1 MKSSWIRNMLIGLLL
16 VVLLL
21 SGCAAPPPEEA
32 PGPEEQ
38 QPEEEAA
45 PPEEPEE
52 EEMEELFVG
61 YSGPTQL
68 DNFQI
73 VLWEGMQE
81 RAEELGVRV
90 VMLESDWDVVQ
101 QAADIED
108 FLAQGVDALIVNAAD
123 ADGVI
128 PSIEKANEQ
137 GVPVFSIDSA
147 ANGGEVLSHSGNDL
161 YCIGYRSMEN
171 LANEIGGSGKVLHV
185 NGVPGLM
192 IVTWND
198 NGVNDFVAENPD
210 IELVQQAYGEWD
222 QAKAQ
227 AITED
232 VLTVHPDLAGV
243 YIISESM
250 TGGVIQALA
259 AADLT
264 DTVKVMNGGY
274 GPESQQWLEEGKT
287 FATMEWASKEGAAE
301 LMQYVY
307 DYLTEG
313 TMPPSWSPW
322 PVTMHTAE
330 GESIPVDCPIA
341 GWTP

>member
-1 MKSSWIRNMLIGLLL
+1 MKKSLLMKLTVWLMLALL
-16 VVLLL
+16 VLAA
-21 SGCAAPPPEEA
+21 CATPDAEE
-32 PGPEEQ
+32 P
-38 QPEEEAA
+38 AA
-45 PPEEPEE
+45 PEEPEAE
-52 EEMEELFVG
+52 EQLFVG

-81 RAEELGVRV
+81 RATELGVKV
-90 VMLESDWDVVQ
+90 VMLESDWDVVK

-108 FLAQGVDALIVNAAD
+108 FLTQGVDALIVNAAD

-128 PSIEKANEQ
+128 PSIEKANAA

-161 YCIGYRSMEN
+161 YCIGYRSMEY
-171 LANEIGGSGKVLHV
+171 LADQIGGSGEVLHV

-198 NGVNDFVAENPD
+198 DGVKQFVDEHPD
-210 IELVQQAYGEWD
+210 IDLVMQAYGEWD

-232 VLTVHPDLAGV
+232 VLTANPDLAGV

-259 AADLT
+259 AAGLT
-264 DTVKVMNGGY
+264 DTVMVMNGGY
-274 GPESQQWLEEGKT
+274 GPESQQWLADGKT
-287 FATMEWASKEGAAE
+287 IATMEWASKEGAAE

-307 DYLTEG
+307 DYVTAG
-313 TMPPSWSPW
+313 TVPPTWTPW
-322 PVTMHTAE
+322 PVLLHTPD
-330 GESIPVDCPIA
+330 GEAAQVDCPIE
-341 GWTP
+341 GWAP

>member
-1 MKSSWIRNMLIGLLL
+1 MKKTWVERVMVGMLVAAFLLA
-16 VVLLL
+16 
-21 SGCAAPPPEEA
+21 GCGAPATEVAVEPTVPPVPATAVPPEPTAAPK
-32 PGPEEQ
+32 Q
-38 QPEEEAA
+38 
-45 PPEEPEE
+45 
-52 EEMEELFVG
+52 LFVG

-81 RAEELGVRV
+81 KATELGVKI
-90 VMLESDWDVVQ
+90 VMLESDWDAVK

-123 ADGVI
+123 KDGVI
-128 PSIEKANEQ
+128 PSIEKANAQ
-137 GVPVFSIDSA
+137 GVPVFTIDSA
-147 ANGGEVLSHSGNDL
+147 AAGGEVLSHSGNDL
-161 YCIGYRSMEN
+161 YCIGYRSMEY
-171 LANEIGGSGKVLHV
+171 LSEQLGGTGKVLHV

-198 NGVNDFVAENPD
+198 DGVKKFVAENPG

-222 QAKAQ
+222 QAKAM

-232 VLTVHPDLAGV
+232 ALTANPDLAGV

-259 AADLT
+259 AAGLT
-264 DTVKVMNGGY
+264 DKVKVMNGGY
-274 GPESQQWLEEGKT
+274 GPESQQWLTDGKT
-287 FATMEWASKEGAAE
+287 IATMEWASKEGAAE
-301 LMQYVY
+301 LMQSVY
-307 DYLTEG
+307 DYVTKG
-313 TMPPSWSPW
+313 TKPPAWSPW
-322 PVTMHTAE
+322 PVLLHTQA
-330 GESIPVDCPIA
+330 GETIPVDCPIA